1 MPKAKRS
8 GIVTKLQL
16 EEEVTAPVERG
27 QKLGTL
33 TITSGEETLLET
45 PLVAAQPVPRLTLGE
60 IYVTVLRRIAMAKG

>member
-1 MPKAKRS
+1 M
-8 GIVTKLQL
+8 
-16 EEEVTAPVERG
+16 ERG